1 MKQFFSA
8 SSEVLVSFDR
18 VIDVIGCLG
27 RSILCTKMLVSL
39 MTGVGIFRLKFERRP
54 HKKGVFPAQKYT
66 MFDYVW
72 AFLIRLDYV

>member
-1 MKQFFSA
+1 
-8 SSEVLVSFDR
+8 
-18 VIDVIGCLG
+18 
-27 RSILCTKMLVSL
+27 